1 MRKVF
6 YLTLLFC
13 LCQQIVSAQ
22 KGISGIVVD
31 DANTPIIDAYI
42 YTKSEEHHCHS
53 DAKGEFELLHSEV
66 GDTMVVSFLGFGTR
80 EFILKEEDFKR
91 KFKVVLQGSIFNLEQ
106 VSVSNSLKS
115 VNTVTSIDL
124 GLTPVQSSQEVLRR
138 VPGLFIGQHAG
149 GGKAEQIFLRG
160 FDIDHGTD
168 IAITVD
174 GMPVNMVSHAH
185 GQGYAD
191 LHFLIPETIQNIDF
205 AKGPYYTEHGNFTT
219 AGYVDFRTKDKLD
232 KSLFGLEVGD
242 FNTFRTLGMFNLLG
256 NSDRQNAYVAT
267 EFISSDGPF
276 ESPQNF
282 NRINFMGKY
291 NVELNGGDR
300 ISVILSRFQS
310 EWDASGQIPQRLVDA
325 GTITRFGAV
334 DDTEGG
340 STSRTN
346 AAISFSKNLANN
358 SLLKSSFFYSKYDFE
373 LFSNFTFFLEDPENS
388 DQIRQHEDRQIYGFN
403 STLFKDLAMG
413 NNRLNLSVGTGL
425 RYDDVNDVVLSRTAN
440 RQTTLEE
447 LSSGDIDEINAFG
460 FVDAKFD
467 LGDWMINA
475 GLRLDA
481 FHYNYNDL
489 LQPTYTNLAEQKA
502 ILLPKL
508 NIIYNPSTN
517 LQLFVKT
524 GRGFHSNDTRV
535 VVAKGGEEIL
545 PAAYGV
551 DLGAVWKPAPRVWIS
566 PALWY
571 LFLEQ
576 EFVYVGDA
584 AIVEP
589 SGKTNRQGVD
599 LSMRVQ
605 LTDNL
610 FFNTDFNYTYARSID
625 DPEGENL
632 IPLAPDMTSAGGLS
646 YINPNGF
653 RASVNYRYIKDR
665 AANEDNSI
673 VAEGY
678 FVTDLNTSYTYKNL
692 TFGVEIQNLLDT
704 EWNEAQFATESRLRD
719 EPEPVEELHFTPGT
733 PFFLKGIMRYRF

>member
-1 MRKVF
+1 
-6 YLTLLFC
+6 
-13 LCQQIVSAQ
+13 
-22 KGISGIVVD
+22 
-31 DANTPIIDAYI
+31 
-42 YTKSEEHHCHS
+42 
-53 DAKGEFELLHSEV
+53 
-66 GDTMVVSFLGFGTR
+66 
-80 EFILKEEDFKR
+80 
-91 KFKVVLQGSIFNLEQ
+91 
-106 VSVSNSLKS
+106 
-115 VNTVTSIDL
+115 
-124 GLTPVQSSQEVLRR
+124 
-138 VPGLFIGQHAG
+138 
-149 GGKAEQIFLRG
+149 
-160 FDIDHGTD
+160 
-168 IAITVD
+168 
-174 GMPVNMVSHAH
+174 
-185 GQGYAD
+185 
-191 LHFLIPETIQNIDF
+191 
-205 AKGPYYTEHGNFTT
+205 
-219 AGYVDFRTKDKLD
+219 
-232 KSLFGLEVGD
+232 
-242 FNTFRTLGMFNLLG
+242 
-256 NSDRQNAYVAT
+256 
-267 EFISSDGPF
+267 
-276 ESPQNF
+276 
-282 NRINFMGKY
+282 MGKY

-300 ISVILSRFQS
+300 ITVILSRFQS

-346 AAISFSKNLANN
+346 ASVSFSKNLPNN
-358 SLLKSSFFYSKYDFE
+358 SLLKSNFFYSKYDFE

-403 STLFKDLAMG
+403 TTLFKDLLLG
-413 NNRLNLSVGTGL
+413 SNRLNMSYGTGL
-425 RYDDVNDVVLSRTAN
+425 RYDDVDDVVLSRTAN

-447 LSSGDIDEINAFG
+447 LSRGDIDEVNAFG
-460 FVDAKFD
+460 FVDAKLD

-517 LQLFVKT
+517 LQLFAKA

-535 VVAKGGEEIL
+535 VVAQGGEEIL

-551 DLGAVWKPAPRVWIS
+551 DLGAVWKPAPRIWIS
-566 PALWY
+566 PAFWY

-589 SGKTNRQGVD
+589 SGKTNRQGID
-599 LSMRVQ
+599 LSTRIQ
-605 LTDNL
+605 LSDEL
-610 FFNTDFNYTYARSID
+610 FFNVDFNYTYARSID

-632 IPLAPDMTSAGGLS
+632 IPLAPDLTSVGGLS
-646 YINPNGF
+646 YISSKNGF
-653 RASVNYRYIKDR
+653 RASINSRYIRDR

-678 FVTDLNTSYTYKNL
+678 FVTDLSTSYTFKNL
-692 TFGVEIQNLLDT
+692 TFGVDIENVLDT

-719 EPEPVEELHFTPGT
+719 EPAPVEELHFTPGT

>member
-1 MRKVF
+1 MRRF
-6 YLTLLFC
+6 LTLSLILFGA
-13 LCQQIVSAQ
+13 LQIISAQ
-22 KGISGIVVD
+22 NLRGVVVD
-31 DANTPIIDAYI
+31 DANTPIADAYI
-42 YTKSEEHHCHS
+42 FTKSEEHHCHS
-53 DAKGEFELLHSEV
+53 DAKGEFELMNSAP

-80 EFILKEEDFKR
+80 EFILKERDFKN
-91 KFKVVLQGSIFNLEQ
+91 KFKVVLEGAVFNLEQ
-106 VSVSNSLKS
+106 VSVSNSIKS
-115 VNTVTSIDL
+115 VSTLSTIDL
-124 GLTPVQSSQEVLRR
+124 ALSPVQSSQQVLRR

-168 IAITVD
+168 ISITVD

-205 AKGPYYTEHGNFTT
+205 AKGPYYSDQGNFTT
-219 AGYVDFRTKDKLD
+219 AGYVNFKTKDKLD
-232 KSLFGLEVGD
+232 QSMFGIDVGD

-256 NSDRQNAYVAT
+256 NAEKQNAYIAT
-267 EFISSDGPF
+267 EYIASDGPF

-282 NRINFMGKY
+282 NRFNVMGKY
-291 NVELNGGDR
+291 NVELDGGDR
-300 ISVILSRFQS
+300 LSVIFSRFQS
-310 EWDASGQIPQRLVDA
+310 EWDASGQIPQRLVDN
-325 GTITRFGAV
+325 GSITRFGAV

-346 AAISFSKNLANN
+346 IAVDFSKNLTNN
-358 SLLKSSFFYSKYDFE
+358 TLLKSNFYFSKYDFE

-388 DQIRQHEDRQIYGFN
+388 DQIRQHEDRQIYGF
-403 STLFKDLAMG
+403 STTLFKDVAVG
-413 NNRLNLSVGTGL
+413 ENRLGLSAGAGL
-425 RYDDVNDVVLSRTAN
+425 RYDDADDVVLSRTAN
-440 RQTTLEE
+440 RQETLEE
-447 LSSGDIDEINAFG
+447 LSQGDVDETNVFG
-460 FVDAKFD
+460 FVDAKWD
-467 LGDWMINA
+467 LGDWLINA

-481 FHYNYNDL
+481 FNHNYNDL
-489 LQPTYTNLAEQKA
+489 LQPTYTNQSEQTA

-517 LQLFVKT
+517 LQLFAKA

-535 VVAKGGEEIL
+535 VVAQSADEIL

-589 SGKTNRQGVD
+589 SGKTSRQGVD
-599 LSMRVQ
+599 LSMRFQ
-605 LTDNL
+605 LTNDL
-610 FFNTDFNYTYARSID
+610 FFNADFNYTHARSID

-632 IPLAPDMTSAGGLS
+632 IPLAPELTSVGGLS
-646 YINPNGF
+646 YVSSDNGF
-653 RASVNYRYIKDR
+653 RASVNYRYIRDR

-673 VAEGY
+673 IAEGY
-678 FVTDLNTSYTYKNL
+678 FVTDLSTSYTFSNL
-692 TFGVEIQNLLDT
+692 TLGIEIENLLDT
-704 EWNEAQFATESRLRD
+704 EWNEAQFATESRLKG
-719 EPEPVEELHFTPGT
+719 ELEPVEELHFTPGT
-733 PFFLKGIMRYRF
+733 PFFLKGIMRYKF